1 MSAPAQGGWWPD
13 WALFGDVLATG
24 AWLGVVLPWLG
35 VLLLLRQQ
43 VFVAAAIGQ
52 AANLGVAGAMA
63 LSAALGACP
72 LHVAGA
78 SSPPWLVLASVV
90 PACVAAYAALR
101 AGDGTRT
108 AIEAPSAVVF
118 LVGSAGAMVV
128 LAGQP
133 HGAQELQRLFLSSL
147 LSAGAVDAWCA
158 AGAACIVGAAL
169 WWRPRLL
176 LAWAVE
182 PRTAR
187 AHGAP
192 VRRLDFAAAVVLGAV
207 VGQSLLAT
215 GLLYTFAAMT
225 LPVLAARSLA
235 RSLRGVVVAAP
246 VLGVAG
252 EALAFAVAHRCD
264 LPPGQVAVLCYAA
277 FAGLAAVA
285 VRRR

>member
-13 WALFGDVLATG
+13 WALFGDALATG

-52 AANLGVAGAMA
+52 AANLGVAGALA

-101 AGDGTRT
+101 AGDGTH
-108 AIEAPSAVVF
+108 AALEAPSAVVF

-158 AGAACIVGAAL
+158 AGAACVVAAAL

-192 VRRLDFAAAVVLGAV
+192 VRRLDLAAAVVLGAV

-235 RSLRGVVVAAP
+235 RSLRGVVLAAP
-246 VLGVAG
+246 VLGVG
-252 EALAFAVAHRCD
+252 GQALAFAVAHRCD
-264 LPPGQVAVLCYAA
+264 LPPGQVAVLIYAA
-277 FAGLAAVA
+277 FAGLAAA
-285 VRRR
+285 VGRRR

>member
-1 MSAPAQGGWWPD
+1 MIAVAQGGWWPD
-13 WALFGDVLATG
+13 WTLFGDAMATG
-24 AWLGVVLPWLG
+24 AWLGLVLPWLG

-52 AANLGVAGAMA
+52 AANLGVATAMA
-63 LSAALGACP
+63 VAAWLGACP

-78 SSPPWLVLASVV
+78 SSPPWLVLASVA
-90 PACVAAYAALR
+90 PACVAAFAALR
-101 AGDGTRT
+101 AGDGTRA

-147 LSAGAVDAWCA
+147 LSAGAVDAWFA
-158 AGAACIVGAAL
+158 ALAAAVVGAAM
-169 WWRPRLL
+169 WSRPRLL
-176 LAWAVE
+176 LAWAAD

-192 VRRLDFAAAVVLGAV
+192 VRRLDVAAAVVVGAV

-225 LPVLAARSLA
+225 LPALAARSLA
-235 RSLRGVVVAAP
+235 RSLRGVVVLAP
-246 VLGVAG
+246 AVGVAG
-252 EALAFAVAHRCD
+252 QAAAFAIAHRCD

-277 FAGLAAVA
+277 MLGVAAA
-285 VRRR
+285 FGRRR